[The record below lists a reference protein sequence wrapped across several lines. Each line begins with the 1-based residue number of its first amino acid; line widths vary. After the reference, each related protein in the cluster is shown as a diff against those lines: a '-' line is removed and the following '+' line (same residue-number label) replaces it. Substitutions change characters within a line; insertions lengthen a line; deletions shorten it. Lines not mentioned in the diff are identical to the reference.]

1 MSLSNKMKREIQHYL
16 NDNYLPELVFYTTL
30 EEHSKMLE
38 SEMHI
43 SENTRSLED
52 VLNQVHETFSEKLLR
67 TIDEKG
73 LVDSDIYKK
82 AHIDRKLFS
91 KIRIN
96 PEYRPSKS
104 TVLAFSLA
112 LELDLDE
119 TQDLLL
125 RAGFAL
131 SPSSKSDVI
140 IQFFI
145 TEGIYDLLQINEALF
160 AFDQQVL
167 GG

>member
-1 MSLSNKMKREIQHYL
+1 MSPSNNMKLRIQQYI
-16 NDNYLPELVFYTTL
+16 NDNYISDIISYSIL
-30 EEHSKMLE
+30 EEQPDILQ
-38 SEMHI
+38 SEI
-43 SENTRSLED
+43 YIQENKRSLED
-52 VLNQVHETFSEKLLR
+52 VLNQVHETFSELLLR
-67 TIDEKG
+67 TIDEKR
-73 LVDSDIYKK
+73 LVDSEVYKK

-91 KIRIN
+91 KIRN
-96 PEYRPSKS
+96 HPEYRPSKA
-104 TVLAFSLA
+104 TVVAFALA
-112 LELDLDE
+112 LQLDLDE

-145 TEGIYDLLQINEALF
+145 TEGIHDIFQVNEALF
-160 AFDQQVL
+160 AFEQPVL